1 MALAMSGMT
10 SDARIICKTMRNECL
25 NHNYAYETF
34 HPVERLVEKISSK
47 AGQKT
52 NDPSSRPYGVGLLV
66 IG

>member
-25 NHNYAYETF
+25 NHNYAYESI

-47 AGQKT
+47 AG
-52 NDPSSRPYGVGLLV
+52 
-66 IG
+66 